1 MIELHSIGKMQQ
13 IQKDTKNFI
22 FMHIALLVFSKK
34 IWNKFKRFKLRLQT
48 IYQFLAETL
57 LLTSWGQQLTEL
69 RQEYKKFFS
78 LSQSDDPTKK
88 GAKIQNEYMFLLRCI
103 MATSWI
109 GNIYFSYSLLFV
121 HLIPSCLFFAEIQCK
136 VHVGLPKQATH
147 KLA

>member
-1 MIELHSIGKMQQ
+1 MIRLHSIVKMQQ
-13 IQKDTKNFI
+13 IQKDTKNLI

-69 RQEYKKFFS
+69 RQEYKKMFS

-109 GNIYFSYSLLFV
+109 GNLYFSTQSFGTSRPAQAQLEVSLIRHDHCAHIML
-121 HLIPSCLFFAEIQCK
+121 SS
-136 VHVGLPKQATH
+136 LP
-147 KLA
+147 

>member
-88 GAKIQNEYMFLLRCI
+88 GAKIQNEYIFLLRCI

-109 GNIYFSYSLLFV
+109 QNLYFKYLSLGFYWPILQHSTV
-121 HLIPSCLFFAEIQCK
+121 ILNPRILYKSSSC
-136 VHVGLPKQATH
+136 
-147 KLA
+147 